1 MMTRLPMIRPLVAAL
16 LVALALPGALS
27 GPAHAATEALSVL
40 IEERARETLGATV
53 PDSGAFEITLA
64 PGAVP
69 QAVMLS
75 AFWMDPATGRFV
87 ANAVTA
93 AGQVQRV
100 SGLALLTVEVPVPTR
115 RLLPG
120 EILAPGDLQTISLAH
135 GRVGAFAVTDS
146 EKLVGMQ
153 VRRVLSQGRPVMAQS
168 IQPPLIIDR
177 GDQITIRYSDG
188 SLSLAAPGRALA
200 SAALGQDVKIVNLV
214 SNTSLVGIATA
225 KGVVEVTQ

>member
-1 MMTRLPMIRPLVAAL
+1 MSMTRLPLLLAL
-16 LVALALPGALS
+16 LLATVF
-27 GPAHAATEALSVL
+27 PATRPAYAAAAALSVL
-40 IEERARETLGATV
+40 IEERARDSFGATL

-64 PGAVP
+64 PGAVA

-75 AFWMDPATGRFV
+75 AFWMDTATGQFV

-93 AGQVQRV
+93 SGQVQRV
-100 SGLALLTVEVPVPTR
+100 SGLALLTVQVPVPNR

-120 EILAPGDLQTISLAH
+120 EILTEADLQTISLAH
-135 GRVGAFAVTDS
+135 GRVGAFAITDAA
-146 EKLVGMQ
+146 KLVGMQ
-153 VRRVLSQGRPVMAQS
+153 VRRVLSQGRPVMVQS
-168 IQPPLIIDR
+168 VQPPVIIDR
-177 GDQITIRYSDG
+177 GDQVTIRYSDG

-214 SNTSLVGIATA
+214 SNTSLVGTATA